1 MVDFRLQLTQ
11 RLGLLRSLII
21 YYRPWKNRQLAEF
34 YRQFIRPGDLC
45 FDIGAHVGNRLWA
58 WTQLGARCV
67 GVEPQPHLAAYL
79 RRRYGN
85 RTDIVLVDHA
95 VGAEPGT
102 ATLHISRAN
111 PTVTTL
117 SQRWIDQVR
126 QTDAFAK
133 VAWDDAVT
141 VPVTTLDA
149 LIAQHGLPA
158 FCKID
163 VEGYELAVLRGLS
176 QPIRT
181 LSFEVVL
188 AGGAE
193 ALADAVACL
202 DRLCELGT
210 YRFNWSP
217 GESHRLVLDEWVDR
231 AAMVDF
237 LALLSPTA
245 NSGDV
250 YAQLSK
256 RGTDL

>member
-1 MVDFRLQLTQ
+1 MTQIRTKLTQ
-11 RLGLLRSLII
+11 QFGLLRSLII
-21 YYRPWKNRQLAEF
+21 YYRPWKNRQLADF
-34 YRQFIRPGDLC
+34 YAQFIGPGDLC

-58 WTQLGARCV
+58 WTRLGARCV

-85 RTDIVLVDHA
+85 HPDIVLVEEA
-95 VGAEPGT
+95 VGREPGT

-117 SQRWIDQVR
+117 SRSWIDQVR

-163 VEGYELAVLRGLS
+163 VEGYELAVLQGLS
-176 QPIRT
+176 QPIPA
-181 LSFEVVL
+181 LSFEVAL
-188 AGGAE
+188 AGGAD
-193 ALADAVACL
+193 ALADAIACL

-217 GESHRLVLDEWVDR
+217 GESHRLARSMWLNR
-231 AAMVDF
+231 AEMVAF
-237 LALLSPTA
+237 LRDLPISA

-250 YAQLSK
+250 YAQTSLPH
-256 RGTDL
+256 